1 MKQFIGVSIVAAVA
15 VAESLPKCLYCKRND
30 ENSGFLNSWSY
41 CATQDECLHNEW
53 NYIQRE
59 CPDEGW
65 RKGSSY
71 VLDYCEPEDISCPE
85 FESDPEKY
93 SVYYNSTWNLSQGA
107 KCTVKL
113 DAS

>member
-1 MKQFIGVSIVAAVA
+1 MKQFIGASIVAAVA
-15 VAESLPKCLYCKRND
+15 FADALPKCLYCKRND

-41 CATQDECLHNEW
+41 CLTQDECLHNEW

-71 VLDYCEPEDISCPE
+71 VLDYC
-85 FESDPEKY
+85 
-93 SVYYNSTWNLSQGA
+93 
-107 KCTVKL
+107 
-113 DAS
+113 